1 MIKKLINPI
10 KKKIGRNIAEVNIIK
25 DIRNLFRLKNEKDS
39 SIKDKA
45 IRDVRNIF
53 SSKRKGNVI
62 SDKALDKTIRDKR
75 ILLESDKQDYY
86 EPIRNW

>member
-1 MIKKLINPI
+1 MVNPI
-10 KKKIGRNIAEVNIIK
+10 TKKIGRNIAEVNIIK
-25 DIRNLFRLKNEKDS
+25 GIRNLFRLKNEKNNN
-39 SIKDKA
+39 IKDKA

-62 SDKALDKTIRDKR
+62 SDKALDKTIRDRR
-75 ILLESDKQDYY
+75 ILLESDEQDYY